1 MTMTD
6 PAQPSAIPPSARVPE
21 PRPDPLRCREVVELV
36 TDYLEDA
43 LAPEDAVRL
52 EGHLA
57 QCDPCVRY
65 VEQVRQTIRAAGVV
79 EPEAVP
85 PDVLDRLLVAYRE
98 LRGG

>member
-6 PAQPSAIPPSARVPE
+6 AVPPSAVPQSAQV
-21 PRPDPLRCREVVELV
+21 PAPGPDRLRCREVVELV
-36 TDYLEDA
+36 TDYLEGT
-43 LAPEDAVRL
+43 LAPEDEVRL
-52 EGHLA
+52 EEHLA

-65 VEQVRQTIRAAGVV
+65 IEQVRQTIRAAGVV

-85 PDVLDRLLVAYRE
+85 PDVLVRLLVVYRE

>member
-6 PAQPSAIPPSARVPE
+6 PAQPSAVPPSAQVPE
-21 PRPDPLRCREVVELV
+21 PHPDPLRCCEVVELV
-36 TDYLEDA
+36 TDYLEGA

-52 EGHLA
+52 EAHFA

-79 EPEAVP
+79 EREGVP

-98 LRGG
+98 LRGS

>member
-1 MTMTD
+1 MTTTD
-6 PAQPSAIPPSARVPE
+6 PAQPSAIPPSAQVPE
-21 PRPDPLRCREVVELV
+21 PHPDPLRCREVVELV
-36 TDYLEDA
+36 TDYLEGA

-52 EGHLA
+52 EAHFA
-57 QCDPCVRY
+57 HCDPCVGY

-98 LRGG
+98 LRGS